1 MENKLL
7 STLLATSRG
16 LQLELLALSNK
27 WILIWSLTT
36 VMFGSFQGC
45 QDLGEIVQP
54 ITAIFRH
61 EENQP
66 L

>member
-27 WILIWSLTT
+27 LILIWSLNT
-36 VMFGSFQGC
+36 VMFCSFQGC
-45 QDLGEIVQP
+45 QDSGEIVQP